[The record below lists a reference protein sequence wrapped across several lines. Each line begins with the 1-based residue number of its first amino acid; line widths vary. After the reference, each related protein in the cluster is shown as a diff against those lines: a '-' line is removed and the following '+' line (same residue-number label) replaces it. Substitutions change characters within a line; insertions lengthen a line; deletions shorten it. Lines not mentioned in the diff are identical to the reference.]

1 MSGISKRYA
10 KAIEGLDL
18 ENLYP
23 LSEAVKIIKDRSS
36 VKFDET
42 VEISINL
49 GVDSNKSDQV
59 VRGVVDLPKGTGKT
73 LKVAV
78 FARDKKAKEAKDAG
92 ADIVGAEDLA
102 VNIEKGEVD
111 FDRVVATPDMMAV
124 VGKLGKVLGPRGLM
138 PNPKL
143 GSVTLELDKAIKSI
157 KAGQV
162 EFKAEKAGI
171 IHAGLG
177 KVSFGEKDILENI
190 SSFIDSVQ
198 KARPSGAKG
207 QFIKKINIAS
217 VKNYGRYG
225 FDPSLIVPTSPY
237 NPNKMWKRV
246 VQIIGKMKNP
256 TYFTENQT
264 TSVNPHND
272 LEPQESAN
280 VIIDH
285 VLDGIEIAKKN
296 KLPDRIIDFIRTHH
310 GTSSVYYF
318 YMQEKKF

>member
-1 MSGISKRYA
+1 MSGISRRYA

-124 VGKLGKVLGPRGLM
+124 VGKLGKVLGPKGLM

-190 SSFIDSVQ
+190 GLNRNITSQRTNGFI
-198 KARPSGAKG
+198 GA
-207 QFIKKINIAS
+207 
-217 VKNYGRYG
+217 VEM
-225 FDPSLIVPTSPY
+225 L
-237 NPNKMWKRV
+237 KRRV
-246 VQIIGKMKNP
+246 G
-256 TYFTENQT
+256 
-264 TSVNPHND
+264 
-272 LEPQESAN
+272 
-280 VIIDH
+280 
-285 VLDGIEIAKKN
+285 
-296 KLPDRIIDFIRTHH
+296 
-310 GTSSVYYF
+310 
-318 YMQEKKF
+318 

>member
-1 MSGISKRYA
+1 MSGISRRYA

-36 VKFDET
+36 AKFDET

-49 GVDSNKSDQV
+49 GVDPNKSDQV

-124 VGKLGKVLGPRGLM
+124 VGKLGKVLGPKGLM

-207 QFIKKINIAS
+207 QFIKKINLS
-217 VKNYGRYG
+217 TTMG
-225 FDPSLIVPTSPY
+225 PSI
-237 NPNKMWKRV
+237 K
-246 VQIIGKMKNP
+246 I
-256 TYFTENQT
+256 
-264 TSVNPHND
+264 D
-272 LEPQESAN
+272 L
-280 VIIDH
+280 
-285 VLDGIEIAKKN
+285 
-296 KLPDRIIDFIRTHH
+296 
-310 GTSSVYYF
+310 SSLK
-318 YMQEKKF
+318 EGGS

>member
-1 MSGISKRYA
+1 MSGISRRYA

-124 VGKLGKVLGPRGLM
+124 VGKLGKVLGPKGLM

-198 KARPSGAKG
+198 KARPSGLKG
-207 QFIKKINIAS
+207 QYIKKINLS
-217 VKNYGRYG
+217 TTMG
-225 FDPSLIVPTSPY
+225 PSI
-237 NPNKMWKRV
+237 K
-246 VQIIGKMKNP
+246 I
-256 TYFTENQT
+256 
-264 TSVNPHND
+264 D
-272 LEPQESAN
+272 L
-280 VIIDH
+280 
-285 VLDGIEIAKKN
+285 
-296 KLPDRIIDFIRTHH
+296 
-310 GTSSVYYF
+310 SSLK
-318 YMQEKKF
+318 EGGS

>member
-1 MSGISKRYA
+1 MSGISKRYT

-36 VKFDET
+36 AKFDET

-124 VGKLGKVLGPRGLM
+124 VGKLGKVLGPKGLM

-198 KARPSGAKG
+198 KARPSGLKG
-207 QFIKKINIAS
+207 QYIKKINLS
-217 VKNYGRYG
+217 TTMG
-225 FDPSLIVPTSPY
+225 PSI
-237 NPNKMWKRV
+237 K
-246 VQIIGKMKNP
+246 I
-256 TYFTENQT
+256 
-264 TSVNPHND
+264 D
-272 LEPQESAN
+272 L
-280 VIIDH
+280 
-285 VLDGIEIAKKN
+285 
-296 KLPDRIIDFIRTHH
+296 
-310 GTSSVYYF
+310 SSLK
-318 YMQEKKF
+318 EGGS

>member
-1 MSGISKRYA
+1 MSGISKRYT

-36 VKFDET
+36 AKFDET

-124 VGKLGKVLGPRGLM
+124 VGKLGKVLGPKGLM

-198 KARPSGAKG
+198 KARPSGSKG
-207 QFIKKINIAS
+207 QFIKKINLS
-217 VKNYGRYG
+217 TTMG
-225 FDPSLIVPTSPY
+225 PSI
-237 NPNKMWKRV
+237 K
-246 VQIIGKMKNP
+246 I
-256 TYFTENQT
+256 
-264 TSVNPHND
+264 D
-272 LEPQESAN
+272 L
-280 VIIDH
+280 
-285 VLDGIEIAKKN
+285 
-296 KLPDRIIDFIRTHH
+296 
-310 GTSSVYYF
+310 SSLK
-318 YMQEKKF
+318 EGGS

>member
-1 MSGISKRYA
+1 MIMSGISRRYA

-36 VKFDET
+36 AKFDET

-143 GSVTLELDKAIKSI
+143 GSVTL
-157 KAGQV
+157 
-162 EFKAEKAGI
+162 
-171 IHAGLG
+171 
-177 KVSFGEKDILENI
+177 
-190 SSFIDSVQ
+190 
-198 KARPSGAKG
+198 
-207 QFIKKINIAS
+207 
-217 VKNYGRYG
+217 
-225 FDPSLIVPTSPY
+225 SLIH
-237 NPNKMWKRV
+237 
-246 VQIIGKMKNP
+246 I
-256 TYFTENQT
+256 
-264 TSVNPHND
+264 
-272 LEPQESAN
+272 
-280 VIIDH
+280 
-285 VLDGIEIAKKN
+285 
-296 KLPDRIIDFIRTHH
+296 
-310 GTSSVYYF
+310 
-318 YMQEKKF
+318 

>member
-1 MSGISKRYA
+1 MSGISRRYA

-23 LSEAVKIIKDRSS
+23 LPEAVKIIKDRSS
-36 VKFDET
+36 AKFDET

-49 GVDSNKSDQV
+49 GVDPNKSDQV

-124 VGKLGKVLGPRGLM
+124 VGKLGKVLGPKGLM

-207 QFIKKINIAS
+207 QFIKKINLS
-217 VKNYGRYG
+217 TTMG
-225 FDPSLIVPTSPY
+225 PSI
-237 NPNKMWKRV
+237 K
-246 VQIIGKMKNP
+246 I
-256 TYFTENQT
+256 
-264 TSVNPHND
+264 D
-272 LEPQESAN
+272 L
-280 VIIDH
+280 
-285 VLDGIEIAKKN
+285 
-296 KLPDRIIDFIRTHH
+296 
-310 GTSSVYYF
+310 SSLK
-318 YMQEKKF
+318 EGGS

>member
-1 MSGISKRYA
+1 MSGISRRYA

-124 VGKLGKVLGPRGLM
+124 VGKLGKVLGPKGLM

-198 KARPSGAKG
+198 KARPSGSKG
-207 QFIKKINIAS
+207 QFIKKINLS
-217 VKNYGRYG
+217 TTMG
-225 FDPSLIVPTSPY
+225 PSI
-237 NPNKMWKRV
+237 K
-246 VQIIGKMKNP
+246 I
-256 TYFTENQT
+256 
-264 TSVNPHND
+264 D
-272 LEPQESAN
+272 L
-280 VIIDH
+280 
-285 VLDGIEIAKKN
+285 
-296 KLPDRIIDFIRTHH
+296 
-310 GTSSVYYF
+310 SSLK
-318 YMQEKKF
+318 EGGS

>member
-1 MSGISKRYA
+1 MSGISKRYT

-36 VKFDET
+36 AKFDET

-49 GVDSNKSDQV
+49 GVDPNKSDQV

-124 VGKLGKVLGPRGLM
+124 VGKLGKVLGPKGLM

-198 KARPSGAKG
+198 KARPSGSKG
-207 QFIKKINIAS
+207 QFIKKINLS
-217 VKNYGRYG
+217 TTMG
-225 FDPSLIVPTSPY
+225 PSI
-237 NPNKMWKRV
+237 K
-246 VQIIGKMKNP
+246 I
-256 TYFTENQT
+256 
-264 TSVNPHND
+264 D
-272 LEPQESAN
+272 L
-280 VIIDH
+280 
-285 VLDGIEIAKKN
+285 
-296 KLPDRIIDFIRTHH
+296 
-310 GTSSVYYF
+310 SSLK
-318 YMQEKKF
+318 EGGS

>member
-1 MSGISKRYA
+1 MSGISRRYA

-124 VGKLGKVLGPRGLM
+124 VGKLGKVLGPKGLM

-207 QFIKKINIAS
+207 QFIKKINLS
-217 VKNYGRYG
+217 TTMG
-225 FDPSLIVPTSPY
+225 PSI
-237 NPNKMWKRV
+237 K
-246 VQIIGKMKNP
+246 I
-256 TYFTENQT
+256 
-264 TSVNPHND
+264 D
-272 LEPQESAN
+272 L
-280 VIIDH
+280 
-285 VLDGIEIAKKN
+285 
-296 KLPDRIIDFIRTHH
+296 
-310 GTSSVYYF
+310 SSLK
-318 YMQEKKF
+318 EGGS

>member
-1 MSGISKRYA
+1 MSGISRRYA

-36 VKFDET
+36 AKFDET

-124 VGKLGKVLGPRGLM
+124 VGKLGKVLGPKGLM

-207 QFIKKINIAS
+207 QFIKKINLS
-217 VKNYGRYG
+217 TTMG
-225 FDPSLIVPTSPY
+225 PSI
-237 NPNKMWKRV
+237 K
-246 VQIIGKMKNP
+246 I
-256 TYFTENQT
+256 
-264 TSVNPHND
+264 D
-272 LEPQESAN
+272 L
-280 VIIDH
+280 
-285 VLDGIEIAKKN
+285 
-296 KLPDRIIDFIRTHH
+296 
-310 GTSSVYYF
+310 SSLK
-318 YMQEKKF
+318 EGGS

>member
-1 MSGISKRYA
+1 MSGISKRYT

-36 VKFDET
+36 AKFDET

-124 VGKLGKVLGPRGLM
+124 VGKLGKILGPKGLM

-198 KARPSGAKG
+198 KARPSGSKG
-207 QFIKKINIAS
+207 QFIKKINLS
-217 VKNYGRYG
+217 TTMG
-225 FDPSLIVPTSPY
+225 PSI
-237 NPNKMWKRV
+237 K
-246 VQIIGKMKNP
+246 I
-256 TYFTENQT
+256 
-264 TSVNPHND
+264 D
-272 LEPQESAN
+272 L
-280 VIIDH
+280 
-285 VLDGIEIAKKN
+285 
-296 KLPDRIIDFIRTHH
+296 
-310 GTSSVYYF
+310 SSLK
-318 YMQEKKF
+318 EGGS

>member
-1 MSGISKRYA
+1 MSGISRRYA

-36 VKFDET
+36 AKFDET

-124 VGKLGKVLGPRGLM
+124 VGKLGKVLGPKGLM

-198 KARPSGAKG
+198 KARPSGLKG
-207 QFIKKINIAS
+207 QFIKKINLS
-217 VKNYGRYG
+217 TTMG
-225 FDPSLIVPTSPY
+225 PSI
-237 NPNKMWKRV
+237 K
-246 VQIIGKMKNP
+246 I
-256 TYFTENQT
+256 
-264 TSVNPHND
+264 D
-272 LEPQESAN
+272 L
-280 VIIDH
+280 
-285 VLDGIEIAKKN
+285 
-296 KLPDRIIDFIRTHH
+296 
-310 GTSSVYYF
+310 SSLK
-318 YMQEKKF
+318 EGGS

>member
-1 MSGISKRYA
+1 MSGISRRYA

-36 VKFDET
+36 AKFDET

-124 VGKLGKVLGPRGLM
+124 VGKLGKVLGPKGLM

-198 KARPSGAKG
+198 KARPSGSKG
-207 QFIKKINIAS
+207 QFIKKINLS
-217 VKNYGRYG
+217 TTMG
-225 FDPSLIVPTSPY
+225 PSI
-237 NPNKMWKRV
+237 K
-246 VQIIGKMKNP
+246 I
-256 TYFTENQT
+256 
-264 TSVNPHND
+264 D
-272 LEPQESAN
+272 L
-280 VIIDH
+280 
-285 VLDGIEIAKKN
+285 
-296 KLPDRIIDFIRTHH
+296 
-310 GTSSVYYF
+310 SSLK
-318 YMQEKKF
+318 EGGS

>member
-198 KARPSGAKG
+198 KARPSGSKG
-207 QFIKKINIAS
+207 QFIKKINLS
-217 VKNYGRYG
+217 TTMG
-225 FDPSLIVPTSPY
+225 PSI
-237 NPNKMWKRV
+237 K
-246 VQIIGKMKNP
+246 I
-256 TYFTENQT
+256 
-264 TSVNPHND
+264 D
-272 LEPQESAN
+272 L
-280 VIIDH
+280 
-285 VLDGIEIAKKN
+285 
-296 KLPDRIIDFIRTHH
+296 
-310 GTSSVYYF
+310 SSLK
-318 YMQEKKF
+318 EGGS

>member
-1 MSGISKRYA
+1 MSGISRRYA

-36 VKFDET
+36 AKFDET

-49 GVDSNKSDQV
+49 GVDPNKSDQV

-198 KARPSGAKG
+198 KARPSGSKG
-207 QFIKKINIAS
+207 QFIKKINLS
-217 VKNYGRYG
+217 TTMG
-225 FDPSLIVPTSPY
+225 PSI
-237 NPNKMWKRV
+237 K
-246 VQIIGKMKNP
+246 I
-256 TYFTENQT
+256 
-264 TSVNPHND
+264 D
-272 LEPQESAN
+272 L
-280 VIIDH
+280 
-285 VLDGIEIAKKN
+285 
-296 KLPDRIIDFIRTHH
+296 
-310 GTSSVYYF
+310 SSLK
-318 YMQEKKF
+318 EGGS

>member
-1 MSGISKRYA
+1 MSGISRRYA

-198 KARPSGAKG
+198 KARPSGSKG
-207 QFIKKINIAS
+207 QFIKKINLS
-217 VKNYGRYG
+217 TTMG
-225 FDPSLIVPTSPY
+225 PSI
-237 NPNKMWKRV
+237 K
-246 VQIIGKMKNP
+246 I
-256 TYFTENQT
+256 
-264 TSVNPHND
+264 D
-272 LEPQESAN
+272 L
-280 VIIDH
+280 
-285 VLDGIEIAKKN
+285 
-296 KLPDRIIDFIRTHH
+296 
-310 GTSSVYYF
+310 SSLK
-318 YMQEKKF
+318 EGGS